1 MNNALRTLRRSPR
14 LAVAATLCVAI
25 GVGATVAMLV
35 LVNAS
40 LLREL
45 PYPESDRLVR
55 IWTSVADGNPRSG
68 VSIPDF
74 VDIQRESHAFEL
86 LVATAR
92 ERFIFLGDER
102 AERMRGEAVSDGYF
116 AITGVEPQLG
126 RIFTGDEWLRTGTPA
141 LLISDAIWQRWFA
154 RDPSVVGRTVRINP
168 DRAGEGDTTYTVIG
182 VMPVGYQGTVEEDIV
197 DFWMPLARYGSDA
210 LQQNRGARV
219 LWTMGRMRSDAT
231 LASTQSELAS
241 LTGAL
246 AAAYP
251 ETNARASGWV
261 EPVGENWRSGLRG
274 GLVTLQV
281 AALLLLVIACI
292 NVANLLFARVT
303 SRRRELAAR
312 QALGASR
319 GRVMVQLMSESLVLA
334 LAGGLGGVLIAWGI
348 VRAFVLYSAIE
359 IPAWMELGIDPLIA
373 LAAVALMVVTGIA
386 FGTLPALRGTRVP
399 LAASLREGGRGTMS
413 SRRDGTVAGTLV
425 VVQVALTVM
434 LLAGAG
440 LLGKSYLTLAGA
452 DLGYRTDDIAR
463 FAVSVNPSDFEGADA
478 LRVFYDELVA
488 AIEAEPGVIRA
499 GLVFPTVQPWSGLR
513 PTVSYRNAGD
523 DEAQSVQ
530 VHAHAIEPG
539 FFETMDMTLL
549 RGRMFSPSEAIDGPR
564 VALVSRSFAEA
575 LAPGGD
581 ALGRVFELGD
591 NQFEVVG
598 IAADVRFDGAL
609 SPTGAQWRTE
619 RSPEHDVYLSL
630 YQRPQSLVSIAVHTG
645 VDAAGMIEP
654 ITRRINALAP
664 GSPVHWVSTIETE
677 LSDRYAEAR
686 FYMLLLAGFGIAAMT
701 LAAIGLYALLAN
713 IVVSRT
719 GEIGVRMALG
729 ARRTDVQRKFAARG
743 AVLAVAGVTIGLAFA
758 LASGRA
764 LGTLLHG
771 VSPYDPAVLATAVA
785 FIAAVVAVSVWLPAR
800 RAARVDPLVALRNE

>member
-1 MNNALRTLRRSPR
+1 MNNVLRTFWRSPR
-14 LAVAATLCVAI
+14 LAVAASLCVAI

-74 VDIQRESHAFEL
+74 EDIRRESQAFEL
-86 LVATAR
+86 LTATAR
-92 ERFIFLGDER
+92 ERYIFLGDER
-102 AERMRGEAVSDGYF
+102 AERMRGEAVSDDYF
-116 AITGVEPQLG
+116 AVTGVEPQLG
-126 RIFTGDEWLRTGTPA
+126 RVFSGDEWLRSGTPA
-141 LLISDAIWQRWFA
+141 LLISDVIWQRWFA
-154 RDPSVVGRTVRINP
+154 RDPTVVGRTVRINP
-168 DRAGEGDTTYTVIG
+168 DRAGEGDTTFTVIG
-182 VMPVGYQGTVEEDIV
+182 VMPEGYQGTVEEDIV
-197 DFWMPLARYGSDA
+197 DFWIPLARYGSDA

-219 LWTMGRMRSDAT
+219 LWTMGRLRSDAT

-246 AAAYP
+246 AEAYP

-303 SRRRELAAR
+303 GRRRELAAR

-319 GRVMVQLMSESLVLA
+319 VRVMLQLMSESLALA

-348 VRAFVLYSAIE
+348 VRAFVLYSAIDM
-359 IPAWMELGIDPLIA
+359 PGWMELTVDPLIA

-386 FGTLPALRGTRVP
+386 FGALPAMRGTRVP
-399 LAASLREGGRGTMS
+399 LAASLREGGRSTLS

-425 VVQVALTVM
+425 VVQVALTVT
-434 LLAGAG
+434 LLVGAG
-440 LLGKSYLTLAGA
+440 LLGKSYLALADA
-452 DLGYRTDDIAR
+452 DLGYRTGNIAR
-463 FAVSVNPSDFEGADA
+463 FAVSVNPSDFDGADE
-478 LRVFYDELVA
+478 LRTFYDELVSA
-488 AIEAEPGVIRA
+488 VEAEPGVERA

-513 PTVSYRNAGD
+513 PTVSYRNAGN

-530 VHAHAIEPG
+530 VHAHAIDPG

-549 RGRMFSPSEAIDGPR
+549 RGRMFASTEAVDGPPI
-564 VALVSRSFAEA
+564 AIVSRSFAET
-575 LAPGGD
+575 LAPDGD
-581 ALGRVFELGD
+581 ALGRVFELGG

-609 SPTGAQWRTE
+609 PPTGAQWRTE

-645 VDAAGMIEP
+645 VDSSGLLEP

-664 GSPVHWVSTIETE
+664 ESPVHWVSTIESE
-677 LSDRYAEAR
+677 FSDRYAEAR

-713 IVVSRT
+713 IVMSRT

-729 ARRTDVQRKFAARG
+729 ARRTDVQRNFAVRG
-743 AVLAVAGVTIGLAFA
+743 AILAVTGVTMGVAFA
-758 LASGRA
+758 LAGSRA
-764 LGTLLHG
+764 LGSLLHG
-771 VSPYDPAVLATAVA
+771 VSPYDPTIFATAIA
-785 FIAAVVAVSVWLPAR
+785 FIVVVVAVSVWLPAR
-800 RAARVDPLVALRNE
+800 RASRVDPMVALRDE